1 MNPSERLTLA
11 LQLADQI
18 NADPLL
24 AKDIEMWLNGA
35 TKTIFSADEMLE
47 LEDSI
52 KDKDKEIEKLEARI
66 TDLETQLTEC

>member
-1 MNPSERLTLA
+1 MNPSERLSLA

-18 NADPLL
+18 NSDPLL
-24 AKDIEMWLNGA
+24 AKDMEMWLNDT